1 MIAMRCS
8 WLLCAALAL
17 AADDPCTNPA
27 NAVVAENCKQ
37 GVSSDIW
44 DVNGAGSPGVRGF
57 ATQASVLPGET
68 VDFKIKLQFGEALKR
83 VDIFR
88 LGYYGGRGARRMGA
102 ATMDKYASTR
112 AVTAI
117 CREGVAYSCAKWPV
131 AASWKVEGPS
141 GLYIARF
148 VLADQTK
155 GWRNDASP
163 IASDNRHAVEG
174 RDASL
179 PPEKLAHAYGAGG
192 KNRPREEWRLKE
204 PRASHAYFVVRSS
217 EKHDLLFQTA
227 DLTWHAYNGYGGL
240 TTYGSFVYPYL
251 HEPYGD
257 EFFNLSDPKHVHK
270 RAHARSYDT
279 PLITR
284 AYRSVN
290 APLGPE
296 IAAIRFL
303 ERMGYDVHYATGFDL
318 SGKHADNILKRWP
331 VWKSTSA
338 SGAAMTRPCWLRRVV
353 MSRHGHA
360 VEQASRRWR

>member
-1 MIAMRCS
+1 MWCS
-8 WLLCAALAL
+8 WLLLAAALV
-17 AADDPCTNPA
+17 AADDPCTAPA

-68 VDFKIKLQFGEALKR
+68 IEFKIKLSFGEALSR

-141 GLYIARF
+141 GLYVARF

-163 IASDNRHAVEG
+163 IVSDNHHAVEG

-179 PPEKLAHAYGAGG
+179 PPEELPHAYGAGG
-192 KNRPREEWRLKE
+192 KNRPREEFRLKE
-204 PRASHAYFVVRSS
+204 PRASHAYFVVRSP

-240 TTYGSFVYPYL
+240 TTYGSFHYPYL
-251 HEPYGD
+251 RV
-257 EFFNLSDPKHVHK
+257 SVRK
-270 RAHARSYDT
+270 AH
-279 PLITR
+279 
-284 AYRSVN
+284 
-290 APLGPE
+290 
-296 IAAIRFL
+296 
-303 ERMGYDVHYATGFDL
+303 
-318 SGKHADNILKRWP
+318 
-331 VWKSTSA
+331 
-338 SGAAMTRPCWLRRVV
+338 LRRFKTCRVDGV
-353 MSRHGHA
+353 LVG
-360 VEQASRRWR
+360 